1 MSAARWANMSSAI
14 LVQTVQNAK
23 MRISVIRQ
31 FPKRPKQSFSYNCN
45 VQDMAIVTG
54 GIIFGDKGTKVQLK
68 DIQLSDFGSVGKVT
82 FGMEKILFE
91 KCQGYEEEISRRTD
105 EIKKQNENS
114 MPEEEKKERIVCLD
128 FKISILKISGASN
141 EEL

>member
-1 MSAARWANMSSAI
+1 
-14 LVQTVQNAK
+14 

-45 VQDMAIVTG
+45 VQDMAIVIG

-68 DIQLSDFGSVGKVT
+68 DIQLSDFGSIGNVT

-91 KCQGYEEEISRRTD
+91 KCQGYEEEISRRTN
-105 EIKKQNENS
+105 EIKKQVENS
-114 MPEEEKKERIVCLD
+114 MPEEEMKERIVRLD